1 MNHPGNLGNP
11 TKEVKDL
18 YNESFQTWKKENK
31 EDTRR
36 WACPMLMFTS
46 VKLLSS
52 HADDHE
58 ESLIWLTLWCS
69 LLLDH
74 GSHLILNIP
83 LPFDVCQL
91 KSPLYPTLPWM
102 CMNATQ
108 SSKANAQSS
117 QKKPNML
124 VFCSNCVVI
133 WQNDPETGPHLKSVR
148 VYYWGPVA
156 KMSRHCHQQLREIAL
171 VCSHHHLQHTAQE
184 DKDPWLIFSTRC
196 VAESTAMPWFV
207 CMCAQL
213 WLCYI
218 CLCACVEVS
227 GCSDLSKNGLH
238 RLI

>member
-1 MNHPGNLGNP
+1 MIHPGNLGNP

-52 HADDHE
+52 HADEHE

-74 GSHLILNIP
+74 GIHLILNIP

-117 QKKPNML
+117 QL
-124 VFCSNCVVI
+124 
-133 WQNDPETGPHLKSVR
+133 
-148 VYYWGPVA
+148 
-156 KMSRHCHQQLREIAL
+156 
-171 VCSHHHLQHTAQE
+171 CSHMTKWPRNRSPFKKCTGILLRSCSQDVKT
-184 DKDPWLIFSTRC
+184 LS
-196 VAESTAMPWFV
+196 STATRD
-207 CMCAQL
+207 C
-213 WLCYI
+213 
-218 CLCACVEVS
+218 S
-227 GCSDLSKNGLH
+227 GLLSPPSPTH
-238 RLI
+238 SSRR